1 MEEKN
6 KEDIKELV
14 IARLQTL
21 PNDKGVSIGSAGN
34 FTKDDL
40 IRHVESGDAIGEKI
54 IEVEMNFLKALKK
67 GIFYGQDL
75 ALSNEA

>member
-6 KEDIKELV
+6 KEDIRELV

-21 PNDKGVSIGSAGN
+21 PNDKGVSIGSVGN

-40 IRHVESGDAIGEKI
+40 IQHVESGDAIGDKI
-54 IEVEMNFLKALKK
+54 IEVEMNFLKALKE
-67 GIFYGQDL
+67 GVFYGQDF
-75 ALSNEA
+75 ALNHEA

>member
-14 IARLQTL
+14 LARLQTL
-21 PNDKGVSIGSAGN
+21 PNDKGVSIGSSGN

-54 IEVEMNFLKALKK
+54 IEVEMNFLKALKD
-67 GIFYGQDL
+67 GVFYGQDL
-75 ALSNEA
+75 AFNNEA